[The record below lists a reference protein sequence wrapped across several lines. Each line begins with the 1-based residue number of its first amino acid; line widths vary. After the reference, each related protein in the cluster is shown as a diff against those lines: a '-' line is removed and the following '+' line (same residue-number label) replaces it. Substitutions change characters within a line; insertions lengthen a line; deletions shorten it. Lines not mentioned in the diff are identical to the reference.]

1 MKRITTI
8 LFSLVIMCMG
18 SLANAQTDTTHVV
31 DGFTLEE
38 QSITLKVGESYQLH
52 VSPADAKI
60 RWMESMH
67 PLDNYVTVDMNGL
80 VTALKPTSANT
91 IMGGITTVGAE
102 SLDGSVSKLCKVTVL
117 DEGSILKDKKSFA
130 PVDECEWTEA
140 KFTLDNN
147 GHFKAEGAYYG
158 SGAQTNHL
166 NYIVTDQ
173 CIYLWFEINYED
185 STKMFYPQPFS
196 LEIENCNAQEY
207 NIYFRNKTHVLD
219 SQDKFVQYAIRRGF
233 STGGTT
239 NAESIAAS
247 ITETTVEYYNLSG
260 QKIDSPSGLTIV
272 VTRYSD
278 GSIRTEKKLLR

>member
-8 LFSLVIMCMG
+8 LFSLVIMCMC
-18 SLANAQTDTTHVV
+18 SLANAQTDTTNVV
-31 DGFTLEE
+31 DFSLVE
-38 QSITLKVGESYQLH
+38 QNITLKVGESYQLH

-102 SLDGSVSKLCKVTVL
+102 SLDGSVRKLCKVTVL

-239 NAESIAAS
+239 NAEIIAAS
-247 ITETTVEYYNLSG
+247 ITDTTVEYYNLSG

-278 GSIRTEKKLLR
+278 GTIRTEKKLLR

>member
-52 VSPADAKI
+52 LNPADAKV
-60 RWMESMH
+60 RWKESMH
-67 PLDNYVTVDMNGL
+67 PLDNYVTVDKNGL

-130 PVDECEWTEA
+130 PVNECEWTEA

-147 GHFKAEGAYYG
+147 GHFKAEGSYYG
-158 SGAQTNHL
+158 SGAQTNYL
-166 NYIVTDQ
+166 NYIVTEQ
-173 CIYLWFEINYED
+173 CIFMWFEINYED
-185 STKMFYPQPFS
+185 STKMFYPQPFT
-196 LEIENCNAQEY
+196 LEIDGCNAQEY
-207 NIYFRNKTHVLD
+207 NVYINNRTQTVESRNKFVRYSLRRD
-219 SQDKFVQYAIRRGF
+219 SYIEGSTDAEIIIIRKD
-233 STGGTT
+233 
-239 NAESIAAS
+239 EDLI
-247 ITETTVEYYNLSG
+247 YNLKG
-260 QKIDSPSGLTIV
+260 QVMESVPTKGFYIQNGHKK
-272 VTRYSD
+272 YSY
-278 GSIRTEKKLLR
+278 